1 MNQSNQDE
9 AKHLFRLIT
18 EDKDAVAVLACV
30 NDDGV
35 FLIIGTDRGNKNV
48 DVRPAFR
55 KAIEILEG
63 KGGGS
68 SFSAQGWGKNSQAV
82 SEALDAALNELKGG

>member
-1 MNQSNQDE
+1 MKHSTQDE

-18 EDKDAVAVLACV
+18 EDKEAIAILACV
-30 NDDGV
+30 NDEGV

-68 SFSAQGWGKNSQAV
+68 SFSAQGWGKNSEAV
-82 SEALDAALNELKGG
+82 NEAISAALNELKV